1 MYGVGKYFLH
11 LGRSV
16 LQSRVLM
23 QNKDKMKESFYLP
36 CALEKGQRLKE
47 LNRKN

>member
-1 MYGVGKYFLH
+1 MYGVGFLD

-23 QNKDKMKESFYLP
+23 QSKDKMKESFHLP
-36 CALEKGQRLKE
+36 CALEKGQCLKE